1 MKNTS
6 QQVMFFINLRRKHG
20 QASVGLKML
29 SAISSPSSSQAQP
42 PLPDYQDIML
52 PPNTSPSR
60 PGEVS
65 CFNQSFRPC
74 THTSGLHLHS
84 VSWGATW
91 CLCCL
96 ERGNPSCCSWMV
108 PQGRTH
114 HSDSVPCSA
123 LSIQKP
129 TCLMATAG
137 AGLPQHISKVS
148 GRQWLICQLFLVSS
162 SKCRR
167 SAGFQGVR
175 ATAVVLH
182 DRQLPR
188 IELQP
193 GKQWDCTYPWL
204 YFQSS
209 STIFRWWFQ
218 EMLVCSAEKRVFFFL
233 RR

>member
-74 THTSGLHLHS
+74 THTPGLHLLS

-108 PQGRTH
+108 PQGGPISLTVCLALPWASRNPHAWWLLLEQVYPSTSQRYQEG
-114 HSDSVPCSA
+114 SDWFVSYFLFHLPSA
-123 LSIQKP
+123 EDL
-129 TCLMATAG
+129 LG
-137 AGLPQHISKVS
+137 SKVS
-148 GRQWLICQLFLVSS
+148 EPQQWYFTTGSSPGLSCSQENSETALTHGCIFSLQVPSADGDSKRCWSAQL
-162 SKCRR
+162 
-167 SAGFQGVR
+167 
-175 ATAVVLH
+175 
-182 DRQLPR
+182 
-188 IELQP
+188 
-193 GKQWDCTYPWL
+193 
-204 YFQSS
+204 
-209 STIFRWWFQ
+209 
-218 EMLVCSAEKRVFFFL
+218 KRGFFFL